1 MRIITGKLSGIL
13 HTMSPLHAKTS
24 KRQAAATT
32 KREQAY
38 SAALCPTPM
47 RHLPLFAAL
56 IALAPATAT
65 AKPAT
70 IQCPGETTPEMRYC
84 AEQSW
89 KQSDAQLR
97 EKVSAE
103 LMQQWQDATRALC
116 AAAYA
121 PYKNGTIYP
130 QLVVGCDDQLN
141 RALLKEFRGLGEPQ
155 EAPTGLPTSQHR

>member
-1 MRIITGKLSGIL
+1 M
-13 HTMSPLHAKTS
+13 
-24 KRQAAATT
+24 KRLLAIG
-32 KREQAY
+32 
-38 SAALCPTPM
+38 AL
-47 RHLPLFAAL
+47 AL
-56 IALAPATAT
+56 ALAPATAA
-65 AKPAT
+65 AKPDA
-70 IQCPGETTPEMRYC
+70 IRCPGDTTPEMRYC

-155 EAPTGLPTSQHR
+155 AAPTGLPTSQHR